1 MPRRGAPGRM
11 EEKYRQARDVWWRL
25 HFRLQEDARRGL
37 ALAERGEAVQ
47 AIRFKAGMYN
57 RRVCIAAGA

>member
-1 MPRRGAPGRM
+1 MEVALSASRG
-11 EEKYRQARDVWWRL
+11 V
-25 HFRLQEDARRGL
+25 RRGL